1 MSDTS
6 GTNGDRLDDR
16 VRALVERVPGEERA
30 GVEAASDRLA
40 AFLSILLEKNAAMN
54 LVSARSA
61 DPEVLVETHLFDAL
75 LGLALLPRP
84 RGCAVRLLD
93 LGSGGG
99 FPAIP
104 LLIVRPDLVGTLVE
118 SSRKK
123 AAYLDEALDRL
134 ALTARVVNAR
144 FPDSFPMDGA
154 RRYDVLTTRA
164 VGSAGKLVRTAR
176 PFFAPGARA
185 LLWTTRPLMDEAARA
200 SRARKHVFH
209 PAPEADLRG
218 ILSLE
223 CFT

>member
-1 MSDTS
+1 MSGLT
-6 GTNGDRLDDR
+6 GAGLDDR
-16 VRALVERVPGEERA
+16 VHAVIHRVPEEERA
-30 GVEAASDRLA
+30 AVANAADRLA
-40 AFLSILLEKNAAMN
+40 EFLSILLEKNETMN

-61 DPEVLVETHLFDAL
+61 DPGVLVETHLFDAL

-84 RGCAVRLLD
+84 HGGVVRLLD

-123 AAYLDEALDRL
+123 AAYLDGALDRL
-134 ALTARVVNAR
+134 ALTARSVNAR
-144 FPDSFPMDGA
+144 FPDSFPMEEA
-154 RRYDVLTTRA
+154 RRFDVLTTRA
-164 VGSAGKLVRTAR
+164 VGSAGKLVNAAR
-176 PFFAPGARA
+176 PILAPGARA
-185 LLWTTRPLMDEAARA
+185 LLWTTRPLSDEAREA
-200 SRARKHVFH
+200 SRAKKQAFH
-209 PAPEADLRG
+209 PAPGADLRG

>member
-6 GTNGDRLDDR
+6 GTNGVRLDDR

-134 ALTARVVNAR
+134 ALTARAVNAR

-164 VGSAGKLVRTAR
+164 VGSAGKLVCAAR

-185 LLWTTRPLMDEAARA
+185 LLWTTRPLADEAAQA
-200 SRARKHVFH
+200 SRAKKHAFH
-209 PAPEADLRG
+209 PAPGADLRG

>member
-40 AFLSILLEKNAAMN
+40 AFLSILLEKSAAMN

-209 PAPEADLRG
+209 PAPGADLRG

>member
-6 GTNGDRLDDR
+6 GRSGIRLADR
-16 VRALVERVPGEERA
+16 VLALAARVPGDERA
-30 GVEAASDRLA
+30 RVEAALDRLA
-40 AFLSILLEKNAAMN
+40 GFLSILLEKNAEMN

-61 DPEVLVETHLFDAL
+61 DPGVLVETHLFDAF

-84 RGCAVRLLD
+84 RGSAVRLLD

-104 LLIVRPDLVGTLVE
+104 LMIVRPDLVGTLVE

-123 AAYLDEALDRL
+123 AAYLDEVLDRL
-134 ALTARVVNAR
+134 ALTARAVNAR
-144 FPDSFPMDGA
+144 FPDSFPMDGTP
-154 RRYDVLTTRA
+154 RYDVLTTRA
-164 VGSAGKLVRTAR
+164 VGSAGKLVRAAL
-176 PFFAPGARA
+176 PVLAPGAQA
-185 LLWTTRPLMDEAARA
+185 FLWTTQPLTGEAVKA
-200 SRARKHVFH
+200 SRAKKHAFH
-209 PAPEADLRG
+209 PAPGAGLRG

>member
-1 MSDTS
+1 MSETGGGAGAGLAD
-6 GTNGDRLDDR
+6 L
-16 VRALVERVPGEERA
+16 VRALAARVPGQERA
-30 GVEAASDRLA
+30 RVEEASDRLT
-40 AFLSILLEKNAAMN
+40 AFLSLLLAKNAEMN
-54 LVSARSA
+54 LISARSV
-61 DPEVLVETHLFDAL
+61 DPEILVETHLFDAL

-84 RGCAVRLLD
+84 QDRAVRLLD

-123 AAYLDEALDRL
+123 VAYLDEALERL
-134 ALTARVVNAR
+134 ALTARAVNAR

-164 VGSAGKLVRTAR
+164 VGSAGKLVRAAR
-176 PFFAPGARA
+176 PLLAPVARA
-185 LLWTTRPLMDEAARA
+185 LLWTTRPLADEAARA
-200 SRARKHVFH
+200 SRAKTHAFH
-209 PAPEADLRG
+209 PAPGAAVRG

>member
-16 VRALVERVPGEERA
+16 VRALVARVPGEESAR
-30 GVEAASDRLA
+30 VEAASDRLS

-75 LGLALLPRP
+75 FGLALLPRP

-123 AAYLDEALDRL
+123 AAYLDEGAHP
-134 ALTARVVNAR
+134 VVE
-144 FPDSFPMDGA
+144 P
-154 RRYDVLTTRA
+154 V
-164 VGSAGKLVRTAR
+164 
-176 PFFAPGARA
+176 
-185 LLWTTRPLMDEAARA
+185 
-200 SRARKHVFH
+200 
-209 PAPEADLRG
+209 
-218 ILSLE
+218 
-223 CFT
+223 

>member
-1 MSDTS
+1 LSDIS
-6 GTNGDRLDDR
+6 GASLGDQ
-16 VRALVERVPGEERA
+16 VRALVARVPGEERA
-30 GVEAASDRLA
+30 LVEAASDRLA
-40 AFLSILLEKNAAMN
+40 AFLSILLEKNAEMN

-61 DPEVLVETHLFDAL
+61 DPGVLVETHLFDAL

-84 RGCAVRLLD
+84 RGSALRLLD

-104 LLIVRPDLVGTLVE
+104 LLVVRPDLAGTLVE

-123 AAYLDEALDRL
+123 VAYLDEALGRL
-134 ALTARVVNAR
+134 ALTARAVNAR
-144 FPDSFPMDGA
+144 FPDSFPMDEA

-164 VGSAGKLVRTAR
+164 VGSAGKLVRSAR
-176 PFFAPGARA
+176 PFLAPGARA
-185 LLWTTRPLMDEAARA
+185 LLWTTHPLADEAVRA
-200 SRARKHVFH
+200 SRAKKHAFY
-209 PAPEADLRG
+209 PTPGADLRG

>member
-40 AFLSILLEKNAAMN
+40 AFLSILLEKSAAMN

-134 ALTARVVNAR
+134 ALTARAVNAR

-209 PAPEADLRG
+209 PAPGADLRG

>member
-1 MSDTS
+1 MSDTGGRS
-6 GTNGDRLDDR
+6 GARLDDL
-16 VRALVERVPGEERA
+16 VRALVARVPGEERA
-30 GVEAASDRLA
+30 RVEAASDRLA
-40 AFLSILLEKNAAMN
+40 AFLSILLEKNAEMN

-61 DPEVLVETHLFDAL
+61 DPGVLVETHLFDAL

-84 RGCAVRLLD
+84 RESAVRILD

-123 AAYLDEALDRL
+123 VAYLDEALDRL
-134 ALTARVVNAR
+134 ALTARAVNAR
-144 FPDSFPMDGA
+144 FPDSFPMDGV

-164 VGSAGKLVRTAR
+164 VGSAGKLVRSAR
-176 PFFAPGARA
+176 PFLAPGARA
-185 LLWTTRPLMDEAARA
+185 LLWTTRPLADDAAQA
-200 SRARKHVFH
+200 SRAKKHAFY
-209 PAPEADLRG
+209 PAPGAALRG

>member
-1 MSDTS
+1 MSYTS
-6 GTNGDRLDDR
+6 GTSGARLDDL
-16 VRALVERVPGEERA
+16 VRALVARVPGEERA
-30 GVEAASDRLA
+30 RVEAASDRLA

-84 RGCAVRLLD
+84 RDRAVRVLD

-134 ALTARVVNAR
+134 ALTARAVNAR
-144 FPDSFPMDGA
+144 FPDSFLMDGA

-176 PFFAPGARA
+176 PFLAPGAQA
-185 LLWTTRPLMDEAARA
+185 LLWTTRPLADEAVQM
-200 SRARKHVFH
+200 SRAKKHAFH
-209 PAPEADLRG
+209 PVPGANLRG

>member
-1 MSDTS
+1 MNDTS
-6 GTNGDRLDDR
+6 GRSGARLDDR
-16 VRALVERVPGEERA
+16 VRALVARLPGEERA

-40 AFLSILLEKNAAMN
+40 AFLSILLEKNAEMN

-84 RGCAVRLLD
+84 QGSAVRLLD

-104 LLIVRPDLVGTLVE
+104 LLIVRPDLVGALVE

-123 AAYLDEALDRL
+123 VAYLDEALDRL
-134 ALTARVVNAR
+134 ALTARAVNAR

-164 VGSAGKLVRTAR
+164 VGSAGKLVRAAR
-176 PFFAPGARA
+176 PVLAPGARA
-185 LLWTTRPLMDEAARA
+185 LLWTTRPLADEAAQA
-200 SRARKHVFH
+200 SRAKKHAFY
-209 PAPEADLRG
+209 PASGAGLRG